1 MTTPSV
7 DLGALNQAIAAAQA
21 KLTKA
26 TAGNKIGQYP
36 AAAITNLQAAIV
48 AANNVKSSNGTSQSM
63 VDAAV
68 VTLNE
73 AISTFASK
81 LVTLVPGATSI
92 TIQDLSIIAK
102 YYGVKKDQPG
112 WDIVEKADLFDNH
125 EITILELAA
134 VARMIVGN
142 WLQQ

>member
-1 MTTPSV
+1 M
-7 DLGALNQAIAAAQA
+7 
-21 KLTKA
+21 
-26 TAGNKIGQYP
+26 
-36 AAAITNLQAAIV
+36 
-48 AANNVKSSNGTSQSM
+48 
-63 VDAAV
+63 
-68 VTLNE
+68 
-73 AISTFASK
+73 
-81 LVTLVPGATSI
+81 TLVPGQTAI

-112 WDIVEKADLFDNH
+112 WDVVEKADLFDNH